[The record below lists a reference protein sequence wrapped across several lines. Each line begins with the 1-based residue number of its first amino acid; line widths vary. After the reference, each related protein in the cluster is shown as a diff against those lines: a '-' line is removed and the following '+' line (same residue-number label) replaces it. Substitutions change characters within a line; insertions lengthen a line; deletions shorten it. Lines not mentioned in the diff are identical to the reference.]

1 MRPRLLERMRR
12 AADSRLTLLSA
23 PAGAGKTVLASSWAA
38 EVAGGGELTLAW
50 LTLDDGDERPGVFW
64 AYVIESLAGAGVDVA
79 GVGVPGRA
87 DSLDRTLLNRLA
99 QSLALHRQPV
109 VLVVDSA
116 DLPGD
121 PLPGADIDYLVRSA
135 GGNLR
140 LVLLVRSDP
149 MLSLHRYRLAGTMTE
164 LRLDDLRFDVAE
176 AHLLMEV
183 SGLDLPE
190 QQVAALVAR
199 TGGWAAGLKFAA
211 IAAAGQDHPEQ
222 ALADFTGNNASVSDY
237 LAREVLDTQP
247 PDLREVLL
255 RTSIVDELR
264 PGLCNRLTG
273 RRDGGRALEL
283 LAHGNSFVQ
292 RLSGVYRYQS
302 LFRDFLRAQLAYEQP
317 ELVPDLQLGAAE
329 WYAQH
334 GCLARAV
341 RHAAASGDWERAAG
355 YVVDDLS
362 IAALVVEVE
371 DAGLAEA
378 FADLPRE
385 VDGVAISLVRAA
397 LAASREDAAGCS
409 HALRAARLRLADLT
423 SASVPQRFS
432 LELLDLVGSAL
443 GCDGA
448 AEPDVDTGL
457 ALARTVEER
466 LFTELLVPAAERPE
480 IGALVHLCAGRLH
493 LWAGDL
499 DRAETVLA
507 SAAESAQGPRCRVIR
522 LQCLDLAALVAA
534 VSGRLSRSTAS
545 LAIADVEARHGGID
559 LDHRSA
565 AAAVARAWVA
575 GDQPPA
581 ARGRRLRAGGG
592 GRLDRS
598 QPADRHPARAGAH
611 PAAARTWRRGRRAL
625 PAGSHPGGGPTRTG
639 GRRPAR
645 LARGHAGRHGGRPRG
660 RRRPPRRGRG
670 PDPGRRAGE
679 PRDRPRARPGAAGPR
694 RGGGTRQRPG
704 PRGHP
709 GATGL
714 VAEPARRGRAPRR
727 GPEHPHRRP
736 AHGPL
741 GPGGDPPAGRTR
753 AAAPSVRRDAPPVVQ
768 RQLRAGRLPDRHG
781 GSSTRATVPRQH
793 ERPGPDPAVPAHVR
807 TVSGDVIVEPL
818 TAKELEVLAHLAGCC
833 PRTRSRRRCSSPST
847 RSAPTSATSC
857 ASSAPAVATRPSGWP
872 GSSTCSLPPP
882 PSYRRWRACD
892 GPALSEGDRG
902 MTRGPL
908 PRPTAWR
915 AVLRCLVVST
925 GMLVRGEVR
934 LPRGSI
940 GRRIRFADGTIAP
953 VYRETAVARA
963 AAEPCVLVVSFR
975 LRVVR
980 GRGHRLFRWESLAN
994 TPLFVGFPGFV
1005 SKLWLAHDARKTYR
1019 GLYEWDGAAPA
1030 EAYARSLWRVLEP
1043 VSEDG
1048 RSTPGAA
1055 GLRRDALLVTWT
1067 CWPGGYRTS
1076 RTPGG
1081 GWSRA
1086 GDCRS
1091 GRPAGVHDAGTDV
1104 GRGQSNGMFSNGEEY
1119 AGSALS
1125 TCLGIG
1131 HRHPAPAPLPP
1142 RAAAAGRRLGWR
1154 GP

>member
-1 MRPRLLERMRR
+1 MSPRPDDAVAPVRGSGDGRADNPFLVARFVVPAPPPGLVVRPRLLERIRR
-12 AADSRLTLLSA
+12 AADSRVTLLSA
-23 PAGAGKTVLASSWAA
+23 PAGAGKTVLASSWVA
-38 EVAGGGELTLAW
+38 EVARDGQLTLAW

-121 PLPGADIDYLVRSA
+121 PLPGSDIDYLVRSA

-140 LVLLVRSDP
+140 LVLLARSDP

-190 QQVAALVAR
+190 PQVAALVAR

-255 RTSIVDELR
+255 RTSVVDELR
-264 PGLCNRLTG
+264 PGLCDRLTG
-273 RRDGGRALEL
+273 RRDGARALEL

-317 ELVPDLQLGAAE
+317 GLVPDLQVAAAE
-329 WYAQH
+329 WYAQQGH
-334 GCLARAV
+334 LARAV
-341 RHAAASGDWERAAG
+341 RHAAAAGDWERAAG

-362 IAALVVEVE
+362 IAAVVVEVE

-378 FADLPRE
+378 FADLPRD
-385 VDGVAISLVRAA
+385 VDGAAISLVRAA
-397 LAASREDAAGCS
+397 LAASREDPAGCS
-409 HALRAARLRLADLT
+409 HALRAARLRLADL
-423 SASVPQRFS
+423 SSVSVPQRFS
-432 LELLDLVGSAL
+432 FELLDLVGCAL

-466 LFTELLVPAAERPE
+466 LSTALLVPAAARPE

-534 VSGRLSRSTAS
+534 VSGRLSRSSAS

-575 GDQPPA
+575 GDQLRLPEAGAFVLEAEAASTGRSLLTATLLGLVRTRLLRARGDVGGALYQLAATREATRRAPEGGGSPDWLEGLLVATEADLEVADGHPDSGVDLIRAAGLVSPETALALDLALLACDGTVAPDLRADGGPDSADTVPTPGSSLNQRVAAGLLEVVRSIRTDDLPA
-581 ARGRRLRAGGG
+581 ARSALEAALRLAAPERLR
-592 GRLDRS
+592 
-598 QPADRHPARAGAH
+598 
-611 PAAARTWRRGRRAL
+611 
-625 PAGSHPGGGPTRTG
+625 
-639 GRRPAR
+639 RPFV
-645 LARGHAGRHGGRPRG
+645 
-660 RRRPPRRGRG
+660 
-670 PDPGRRAGE
+670 E
-679 PRDRPRARPGAAGPR
+679 
-694 RGGGTRQRPG
+694 
-704 PRGHP
+704 
-709 GATGL
+709 
-714 VAEPARRGRAPRR
+714 V
-727 GPEHPHRRP
+727 
-736 AHGPL
+736 
-741 GPGGDPPAGRTR
+741 
-753 AAAPSVRRDAPPVVQ
+753 PPVVQ

-781 GSSTRATVPRQH
+781 WLVDAVTIPRQR
-793 ERPGPDPAVPAHVR
+793 ERPGPHPAAPAHVR

-818 TAKELEVLAHLAGCC
+818 TAKELEVLAHLAELL
-833 PRTRSRRRCSSPST
+833 PTDEIAARMFISVNTVRTHVRNILRKLGAGRRNEAVRLAWELDLLP
-847 RSAPTSATSC
+847 APTSVV
-857 ASSAPAVATRPSGWP
+857 PAVA
-872 GSSTCSLPPP
+872 
-882 PSYRRWRACD
+882 
-892 GPALSEGDRG
+892 
-902 MTRGPL
+902 
-908 PRPTAWR
+908 
-915 AVLRCLVVST
+915 
-925 GMLVRGEVR
+925 
-934 LPRGSI
+934 
-940 GRRIRFADGTIAP
+940 
-953 VYRETAVARA
+953 
-963 AAEPCVLVVSFR
+963 
-975 LRVVR
+975 
-980 GRGHRLFRWESLAN
+980 
-994 TPLFVGFPGFV
+994 
-1005 SKLWLAHDARKTYR
+1005 
-1019 GLYEWDGAAPA
+1019 GL
-1030 EAYARSLWRVLEP
+1030 
-1043 VSEDG
+1043 
-1048 RSTPGAA
+1048 
-1055 GLRRDALLVTWT
+1055 
-1067 CWPGGYRTS
+1067 
-1076 RTPGG
+1076 
-1081 GWSRA
+1081 
-1086 GDCRS
+1086 
-1091 GRPAGVHDAGTDV
+1091 
-1104 GRGQSNGMFSNGEEY
+1104 
-1119 AGSALS
+1119 
-1125 TCLGIG
+1125 
-1131 HRHPAPAPLPP
+1131 
-1142 RAAAAGRRLGWR
+1142 
-1154 GP
+1154 

>member
-1 MRPRLLERMRR
+1 MSPRIDHDGAPVRGSGAAGADSPFLVARFVVPTPPPGLVVRPRLLERMRR

-38 EVAGGGELTLAW
+38 EVARQGDHTLAW

-64 AYVIESLAGAGVDVA
+64 AYVIESLGGAGVDVA

-121 PLPGADIDYLVRSA
+121 PLPGSDIDYLVRSA

-140 LVLLVRSDP
+140 LVLLARSDP

-176 AHLLMEV
+176 AQLLMEV

-190 QQVAALVAR
+190 QQVAALVVR

-317 ELVPDLQLGAAE
+317 ELVPDLQLTAAE

-334 GCLARAV
+334 GHLARAV
-341 RHAAASGDWERAAG
+341 RHAAAAGDWERAAG

-362 IAALVVEVE
+362 IAALVVEVD
-371 DAGLAEA
+371 DAGLADA
-378 FADLPRE
+378 FDDLPRE
-385 VDGVAISLVRAA
+385 ADGVAISLVRAA
-397 LAASREDAAGCS
+397 LAASRQDAAGCS
-409 HALRAARLRLADLT
+409 HALKAARLRLADLS

-457 ALARTVEER
+457 ALAHTVEEG
-466 LFTELLVPAAERPE
+466 LFTELLVPAGERPE

-534 VSGRLSRSTAS
+534 VSGRLTRSTAS

-559 LDHRSA
+559 QDHRSA

-575 GDQPPA
+575 GDQLRLPEA
-581 ARGRRLRAGGG
+581 GAFVLEAEAASTGRSLLTATLLGLVRTRLLRARGDVGDALYQLAATREAVRRAPDGGG
-592 GRLDRS
+592 VPGWLEGLLVATEADLEVADGHPDGAVDLIKGTDLVSPETVLALDL
-598 QPADRHPARAGAH
+598 
-611 PAAARTWRRGRRAL
+611 AL
-625 PAGSHPGGGPTRTG
+625 
-639 GRRPAR
+639 
-645 LARGHAGRHGGRPRG
+645 LARDGTVALEN
-660 RRRPPRRGRG
+660 G
-670 PDPGRRAGE
+670 PDPADTLTPTGSSLNQRV
-679 PRDRPRARPGAAGPR
+679 AAGLR
-694 RGGGTRQRPG
+694 DVVRSLREDDLTTTRSALE
-704 PRGHP
+704 
-709 GATGL
+709 ATL
-714 VAEPARRGRAPRR
+714 RLAAPERL
-727 GPEHPHRRP
+727 RRP
-736 AHGPL
+736 F
-741 GPGGDPPAGRTR
+741 
-753 AAAPSVRRDAPPVVQ
+753 VEAPPVVQ

-781 GSSTRATVPRQH
+781 WLVDAVTSPRPR
-793 ERPGPDPAVPAHVR
+793 ERPGPAPAAPAHVR

-818 TAKELEVLAHLAGCC
+818 TAKELEVLAHLAELL
-833 PRTRSRRRCSSPST
+833 PTDEIAATMFISVNTVRTHVRNI
-847 RSAPTSATSC
+847 
-857 ASSAPAVATRPSGWP
+857 
-872 GSSTCSLPPP
+872 
-882 PSYRRWRACD
+882 
-892 GPALSEGDRG
+892 
-902 MTRGPL
+902 
-908 PRPTAWR
+908 
-915 AVLRCLVVST
+915 LR
-925 GMLVRGEVR
+925 
-934 LPRGSI
+934 
-940 GRRIRFADGTIAP
+940 
-953 VYRETAVARA
+953 
-963 AAEPCVLVVSFR
+963 
-975 LRVVR
+975 
-980 GRGHRLFRWESLAN
+980 
-994 TPLFVGFPGFV
+994 
-1005 SKLWLAHDARKTYR
+1005 KL
-1019 GLYEWDGAAPA
+1019 G
-1030 EAYARSLWRVLEP
+1030 
-1043 VSEDG
+1043 
-1048 RSTPGAA
+1048 
-1055 GLRRDALLVTWT
+1055 
-1067 CWPGGYRTS
+1067 
-1076 RTPGG
+1076 
-1081 GWSRA
+1081 
-1086 GDCRS
+1086 
-1091 GRPAGVHDAGTDV
+1091 
-1104 GRGQSNGMFSNGEEY
+1104 
-1119 AGSALS
+1119 
-1125 TCLGIG
+1125 
-1131 HRHPAPAPLPP
+1131 
-1142 RAAAAGRRLGWR
+1142 AGRRNEAVRLAW
-1154 GP
+1154 